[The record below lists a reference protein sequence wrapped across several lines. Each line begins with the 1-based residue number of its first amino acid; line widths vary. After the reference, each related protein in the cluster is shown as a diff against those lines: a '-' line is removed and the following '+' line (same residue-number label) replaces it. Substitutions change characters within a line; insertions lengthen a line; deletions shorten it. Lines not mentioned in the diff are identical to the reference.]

1 MDEKPV
7 VPLVIAAIIC
17 PICMLSILAPAFLG
31 SALTWVFA
39 WFGGFD
45 PVAATGLAV
54 IFAILVAP
62 TGSKPPYQ
70 PIFVIFTLGFL
81 GAGFWMVYR
90 RPQATMPEGS
100 YCPRSISGP
109 WIKVALWASTILIL
123 AAIAFPYAAPL
134 ILDV

>member
-31 SALTWVFA
+31 SALAWVSA

-54 IFAILVAP
+54 IFAILVY
-62 TGSKPPYQ
+62 GY
-70 PIFVIFTLGFL
+70 FRRRR
-81 GAGFWMVYR
+81 YR
-90 RPQATMPEGS
+90 RGAVEG
-100 YCPRSISGP
+100 
-109 WIKVALWASTILIL
+109 
-123 AAIAFPYAAPL
+123 
-134 ILDV
+134 